1 MKTAVCGALLALVLC
16 GQTFAQ
22 RKPNLAGTWRN
33 QYTPNLSDALGH
45 EPPYTAYG
53 AERWRTVDTS
63 KDPTGF
69 CLPPGPSRAFTAPFP
84 FILVQQ
90 DDMIAFLFEYQTLW
104 RVVYLAVS
112 YTHLR
117 AHET

>member
-45 EPPYTAYG
+45 EPP
-53 AERWRTVDTS
+53 
-63 KDPTGF
+63 
-69 CLPPGPSRAFTAPFP
+69 
-84 FILVQQ
+84 
-90 DDMIAFLFEYQTLW
+90 
-104 RVVYLAVS
+104 
-112 YTHLR
+112 
-117 AHET
+117 